1 MLPIYDASTYF
12 QFVLNNYLAANAPHP
27 VGPLS
32 GLAPSLPFPQTFIP
46 APPAPTLMAQTPNTP
61 FPAPLPNQPVAF
73 GPLGDP
79 ANEANS
85 FRPIITDT
93 FKKLRS
99 PEIINN
105 RVQFTSNLVGFLIC
119 YHLRSIGAQ
128 SILQM
133 ELNTELC
140 KTLSAVFD
148 QQQVRHNEFSF
159 SNVGTESLE
168 PTPGCSTSGGN
179 NQRKTKEKGT
189 QKEEEQQL
197 HWYNYFKEKFA
208 AGCEEFKT
216 IKEGEY
222 IDKLKEMD
230 AEYTEAILERD
241 SEIELLKAKLL
252 RKRKREATGDGETS
266 DAKKTRET
274 SECPSVPSSN
284 NSCLHK

>member
-1 MLPIYDASTYF
+1 MP
-12 QFVLNNYLAANAPHP
+12 
-27 VGPLS
+27 
-32 GLAPSLPFPQTFIP
+32 
-46 APPAPTLMAQTPNTP
+46 PPASTLMAQTPNTP
-61 FPAPLPNQPVAF
+61 FPAPLLNQPVAF

-79 ANEANS
+79 ANEADL

-93 FKKLRS
+93 FEKLRS
-99 PEIINN
+99 PQILNN

-119 YHLRSIGAQ
+119 YHHRSIGAQ

-140 KTLSAVFD
+140 KTLSAVSD
-148 QQQVRHNEFSF
+148 QQQNPVPPTFVLTSETAIQCDELELSF
-159 SNVGTESLE
+159 SNVGTVSFE

-179 NQRKTKEKGT
+179 HQRKTEEKGT
-189 QKEEEQQL
+189 QKEEELQI

-208 AGCEEFKT
+208 AGCEDFKA
-216 IKEGEY
+216 IKKAEY
-222 IDKLKEMD
+222 MDNLKKMD

-241 SEIELLKAKLL
+241 SEIELLKAELL
-252 RKRKREATGDGETS
+252 RKRKRETTGNGETS